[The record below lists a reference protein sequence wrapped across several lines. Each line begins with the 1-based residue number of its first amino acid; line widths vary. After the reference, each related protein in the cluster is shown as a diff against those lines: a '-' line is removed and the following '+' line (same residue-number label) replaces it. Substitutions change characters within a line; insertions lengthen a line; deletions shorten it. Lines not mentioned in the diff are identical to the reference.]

1 MLSKNKHGKCIFI
14 DFHFISDFSFAPS
27 SFLCFVLKHGVT
39 RAPASSSGL
48 IISIWCIHCEE
59 GNCYS
64 ILDQDVSL
72 RPSLSHCAV
81 WLWFLAPLFPFWN
94 TFPNVFVSYIHH
106 SRQNKMKMKLNEV
119 NMRENLRMG
128 NHFSVF
134 PSTQIFIHFNSSRD
148 ENQMKMKYWFP
159 KEINIFLFSHT
170 QPPIPFIISAKYF
183 PADYLHYD
191 GNGKSMQLEIKILY
205 FYFGIFLS
213 PVLFDNNC

>member
-1 MLSKNKHGKCIFI
+1 MCLSGHLSRTVLC
-14 DFHFISDFSFAPS
+14 DCDFSPHYSHSA
-27 SFLCFVLKHGVT
+27 
-39 RAPASSSGL
+39 
-48 IISIWCIHCEE
+48 IHSQM
-59 GNCYS
+59 YS
-64 ILDQDVSL
+64 Y
-72 RPSLSHCAV
+72 RTFTTAV
-81 WLWFLAPLFPFWN
+81 KTKW
-94 TFPNVFVSYIHH
+94 
-106 SRQNKMKMKLNEV
+106 MKLNEV

-134 PSTQIFIHFNSSRD
+134 PSTQIFIHINSSRD